1 MAGASHSDDLDAMRQ
16 RALNAA
22 DRISMEEVRK
32 SGRQTARERIAML
45 LDADSFVEV
54 DSFVQHRSGDFN
66 MHLHRPYGDGVV
78 AGHGKIDGRRVV
90 CFAQD
95 YAVFDGTMGEMHARK
110 IAKVAEFAEKSQLP
124 WLEFGMATVNEY
136 RMESRPWVR
145 LENYSISSLP
155 AQDVSLP
162 SR

>member
-16 RALNAA
+16 EALNAA

-110 IAKVAEFAEKSQLP
+110 IAKVAEL
-124 WLEFGMATVNEY
+124 
-136 RMESRPWVR
+136 
-145 LENYSISSLP
+145 SLIHI
-155 AQDVSLP
+155 
-162 SR
+162 

>member
-1 MAGASHSDDLDAMRQ
+1 MAGATHSDDLDAMRQ
-16 RALNAA
+16 EALNAA
-22 DRISMEEVRK
+22 DRISMEELRK
-32 SGRQTARERIAML
+32 SGRQTARERISML

-110 IAKVAEFAEKSQLP
+110 SPRLQSSQKSRNSP
-124 WLEFGMATVNEY
+124 YLESGMVTVSECK
-136 RMESRPWVR
+136 MECPLWEQ
-145 LENYSISSLP
+145 LENCSTSSSP
-155 AQDVSLP
+155 APVVSLL
-162 SR
+162 SQ